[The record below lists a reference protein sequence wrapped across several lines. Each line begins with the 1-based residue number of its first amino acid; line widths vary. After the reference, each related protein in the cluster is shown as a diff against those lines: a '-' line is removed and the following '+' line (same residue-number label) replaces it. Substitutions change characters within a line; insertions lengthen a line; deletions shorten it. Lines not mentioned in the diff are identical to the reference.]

1 MKTEWTEYKNKMDVE
16 LALVESE
23 LKSIGQRKPGS
34 PKDWEATPGNLDV
47 SSADPNNAA
56 DRIEEYEDNTAI
68 LKQLEIRYNELKG
81 ALKKMEEGTYGVCE
95 VSGEAIEA
103 DRLEANPA
111 AKTCK
116 AHM

>member
-1 MKTEWTEYKNKMDVE
+1 MKPEWTEYKNKINAE

-23 LKSIGQRKPGS
+23 LKSVGQRKPGN

-47 SSADPNNAA
+47 STADVNSAA

-68 LKQLEIRYNELKG
+68 LKQLEIRYNELKD
-81 ALKKMEEGTYGVCE
+81 ALKKMEDGTYGICE
-95 VSGEAIEA
+95 VSGEEIEA

-111 AKTCK
+111 SKTCK